1 MIFTRPHWDTPA
13 ADMTAEE
20 IDSAIK
26 LVGEEYDALV
36 NDPEFEGRGGSPF
49 ERFGERLDELET
61 AKKRKETV

>member
-1 MIFTRPHWDTPA
+1 MGIRDR
-13 ADMTAEE
+13 
-20 IDSAIK
+20 